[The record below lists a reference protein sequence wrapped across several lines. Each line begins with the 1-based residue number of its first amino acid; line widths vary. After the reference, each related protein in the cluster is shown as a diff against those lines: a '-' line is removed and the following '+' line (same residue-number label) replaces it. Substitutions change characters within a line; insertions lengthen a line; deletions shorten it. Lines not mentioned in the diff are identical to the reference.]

1 MGKFLKE
8 YWLWIV
14 APIVLVFGL
23 LIAVMVLDSLTGDD
37 DDTDQPFIYNI
48 W

>member
-8 YWLWIV
+8 YWLWIL
-14 APIVLVFGL
+14 APIVIVFGL
-23 LIAVMVLDSLTGDD
+23 LIAVVAFGNSGEGEDA
-37 DDTDQPFIYNI
+37 DQPFIYNI

>member
-8 YWLWIV
+8 NWLWIL
-14 APIVLVFGL
+14 APIVLVLGGL
-23 LIAVMVLDSLTGDD
+23 VVLMMSTGGGND
-37 DDTDQPFIYNI
+37 DQPFIYNI